1 MSARVPA
8 VVAAALLLAACS
20 SDPSPTPQ
28 PACPTEAPTA
38 VSAQATLENAAAAV
52 VTVSGAVGGE
62 LTIELYGDQAPLATA
77 NFVSLARC
85 GFYDGIWF
93 HRILAGFVIQ
103 AGDPQTKAHDADFE
117 GLGQGGPP
125 YDFEIEP
132 PAQGLRYDPYVV
144 AMANNTVANGSQF
157 FIDLVDLDQQ
167 LRAAGVYTIFGKVV
181 NGTDVVDQ
189 IAAVPVNNPRDGVPL
204 ELVVIES
211 IEITESAS
219 SGASDGS

>member
-1 MSARVPA
+1 MRARVPA
-8 VVAAALLLAACS
+8 ALAAVLLLVACS

-28 PACPTEAPTA
+28 PACPTEAPTS
-38 VSAQATLENAAAAV
+38 VSAQATLEDAEAAV
-52 VTVSGAVGGE
+52 VTVSGAVSGE
-62 LTIELYGDQAPLATA
+62 FTIELYGDQAPLATA

-103 AGDPQTKAHDADFE
+103 AGDPGTKGQTGDFAE
-117 GLGQGGPP
+117 LGQGGPG

-132 PAQGLRYDPYVV
+132 PADGLRYDPYVV

-157 FIDLVDLDQQ
+157 FIDLVDLDAQ
-167 LRAAGVYTIFGKVV
+167 LRAVGVYTIFGAVV
-181 NGTDVVDQ
+181 SGTEVVDA
-189 IAAVPVNNPRDGVPL
+189 IATVPVNDPRAGVPL
-204 ELVVIES
+204 QLVVIES

-219 SGASDGS
+219 PWASEGP